1 MANRE
6 THILN
11 PAWPGLVGLCG
22 RRVDDDELVSASP
35 TCRRCA
41 RALRRAGR

>member
-6 THILN
+6 THVLN
-11 PAWPGLVGLCG
+11 PAWPGLVALCG
-22 RRVDDDELVSASP
+22 RRVVDDELVSASP